1 MEEIKTAQHVSD
13 EVLYAALKKY
23 FGFNEFKGTQKEVI
37 RSIINR
43 EDTFVIMPTG
53 GGKSLCYQ
61 LPAFMSKGTA
71 IIISPL
77 IALMKNQVD
86 LVRAFGG
93 KDGVAHFMNSSLTK
107 KQLDQVKQDVS
118 EGVTKILYLA
128 PESLTKDETVTFL
141 RGLHIP
147 FVAVDEAHCISEW
160 GHDFRPEY
168 RRIRQIVENIGVGA
182 IMALTAS
189 ATPKVREDVIKNLR
203 MKSPVVFQSSF
214 LRDNLYYEIRPKKNK
229 TQAIKEIISVIKRR
243 EGQSGIVY
251 CLSRKSTEE
260 LAETLRVNGV
270 KALEYHAG
278 MDSGTRSK
286 HQDGFLMEDVD
297 VIVATIAFGMGID
310 KPDVRFVIHYDV
322 PKSIESYYQETGRA
336 GRDGI
341 RSDCVLFYDYKDL
354 SKLEHFLKDK
364 PVSEREVGMQLLEEM
379 AAFSESSGC
388 RRKGILHYFGEDYD
402 DTECRIEGKIK
413 FCDNCMHPKERF
425 DASEEVK
432 QVIQLILDIKDKF
445 LLKHII
451 HVIRGEK
458 KTRVVSFEH
467 DRLKQF
473 GFGKDKDYNFWKS
486 VVRSAMLDG
495 LISKDIETYGTLKI
509 TEAGRDFL
517 TNSRKIEVA
526 IDHDFQEDTSDAV
539 VATSQKMDGYD
550 KVLFTL
556 LKEKRYEVAHQ
567 HGLPPY
573 IIFQDPSLEEMAIRY
588 PINIEEMGNVVG
600 VSQTKAQRYGKPFI
614 ALIKKYVEEH
624 DIERPD
630 DLIVKSVVSKSA
642 NKVFIIQ
649 SLDRKLNFEDIA
661 RAKGYSM
668 EDLLN
673 EIENIVMSGT
683 KLNIN
688 YYVNDMIDEDGQEEL
703 FDYFKETEDHT
714 LEAAMEEFGEDLYS
728 LEEMR
733 LMKIKFISEMG
744 N

>member
-1 MEEIKTAQHVSD
+1 MEEIKTERNVSD
-13 EVLYAALKKY
+13 DVLYGALKKY

-37 RSIINR
+37 SSILR
-43 EDTFVIMPTG
+43 GEDTFVIMPTG

-61 LPAFMSKGTA
+61 LPAFMSEGTA

-107 KQLDQVKQDVS
+107 KQLDQVKKDVG

-128 PESLTKDETVTFL
+128 PESLTKEETVLFL
-141 RGLHIP
+141 RGLTIP

-189 ATPKVREDVIKNLR
+189 ATPKVREDIIKNLR
-203 MKSPVVFQSSF
+203 MKSPVVYQSSF

-229 TQAIKEIISVIKRR
+229 TQAIKEIISVIKKRQ
-243 EGQSGIVY
+243 GQSGIVY

-341 RSDCVLFYDYKDL
+341 RSDCILFYDYKDL

-402 DTECRIEGKIK
+402 DTQCRIEGKIK

-425 DASEEVK
+425 DASKEVAD
-432 QVIQLILDIKDKF
+432 VIQLIVDIKDKF
-445 LLKHII
+445 LLKHIV

-458 KTRVVSFEH
+458 KQRVVSYEH
-467 DRLKQF
+467 DQLKQF

-486 VVRSAMLDG
+486 VVRAAMLEG
-495 LISKDIETYGTLKI
+495 LIAKDIETYGTLKV
-509 TEAGRDFL
+509 TPEGLDFL
-517 TNSRKIEVA
+517 KNPRKIEVA
-526 IDHDFQEDTSDAV
+526 IDHDFEEDTSDAV
-539 VATSQKMDGYD
+539 VASSQKMDGYD
-550 KVLFTL
+550 KVLFAL
-556 LKEKRYEVAHQ
+556 LKEKRYEVAHK

-588 PINIEEMGNVVG
+588 PINIEEMSNVVG

-614 ALIKKYVEEH
+614 ALIKQYVEEH

-630 DLIVKSVVSKSA
+630 DLVVKSVVSKSA

-661 RAKGYSM
+661 SAKGLSM
-668 EDLLN
+668 EDLLG

-683 KLNIN
+683 KLNID
-688 YYVNDMIDEDGQEEL
+688 YYVNDMLDDDSQEEL
-703 FDYFKETEDHT
+703 FDYFKETEDPS
-714 LEAAMEEFGEDLYS
+714 LEAAMEEFGEDIYS
-728 LEEMR
+728 LEEVR